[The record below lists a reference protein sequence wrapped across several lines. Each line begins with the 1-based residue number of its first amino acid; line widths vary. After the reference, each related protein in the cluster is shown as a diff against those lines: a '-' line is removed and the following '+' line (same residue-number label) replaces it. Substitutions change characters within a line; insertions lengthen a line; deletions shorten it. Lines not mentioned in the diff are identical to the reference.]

1 MLAVGHN
8 LLTDEVRER
17 VTFPKASFFE
27 PQTYKGAAAYMI
39 RQRTHN
45 WADKDVVTI
54 FKSAVPG
61 LESSPPE
68 TPLLIND
75 IIFPEPG
82 TVSRIWK
89 REMRQADMVMLVS
102 YGAKQRTRAEFESLL
117 KEADKRYEIRKVH
130 DSGALGVLEVYLR
143 Y

>member
-1 MLAVGHN
+1 MLAVGQN
-8 LLTDEVRER
+8 LLTDDVRGR
-17 VTFPKASFFE
+17 VSFTKASFFE

-39 RQRTHN
+39 RQCTHN
-45 WADKDVVTI
+45 WADKDVVTM
-54 FKSAVPG
+54 FKSVVPG

-75 IIFPEPG
+75 IILPEPG
-82 TVSRIWK
+82 TVSRIWE

-117 KEADKRYEIRKVH
+117 KEADTRYEIRKVH

-143 Y
+143 H

>member
-1 MLAVGHN
+1 M
-8 LLTDEVRER
+8 
-17 VTFPKASFFE
+17 
-27 PQTYKGAAAYMI
+27 
-39 RQRTHN
+39 
-45 WADKDVVTI
+45 
-54 FKSAVPG
+54 FKSVVPG

-75 IIFPEPG
+75 VILPEPG
-82 TVSRIWK
+82 TVSRIWE

-117 KEADKRYEIRKVH
+117 KEADTRYEIRKVH

-143 Y
+143 H